1 MTVPQPS
8 GPGSD
13 RKDTGGEKI
22 DTQTRHYHPQATN
35 EKSSKQLYGAEVKVA
50 NIRDTSIQPY
60 QTKTESIEFVLPK
73 GVRSADITVD
83 LSYYLASPDQRYEV
97 HKITRRVSLDR

>member
-1 MTVPQPS
+1 VVLEVTARTPD
-8 GPGSD
+8 GKEIG
-13 RKDTGGEKI
+13 I
-22 DTQTRHYHPQATN
+22 QTRHYHPQATN
-35 EKSSKQLYGAEVKVA
+35 EKNSKQLYGAQIKVA

-83 LSYYLASPDQRYEV
+83 LGSPDQRYEV
-97 HKITRRVSLDR
+97 HKITRRVYLDW